1 MLNEIRI
8 HEYITIRKGE
18 RKQALPYTV
27 SYISIISGDTF
38 AIGNTCYKKKI
49 VDIQ

>member
-1 MLNEIRI
+1 MLNEIKI

-18 RKQALPYTV
+18 RKQALLYTI

-38 AIGNTCYKKKI
+38 AIGNTCYKKT